1 MTVFCGRAL
10 GRSDPGVCT
19 VGTNTAFH
27 RGCDM
32 AVTIGHLFGICSCTG
47 WDDIY
52 ERGQK
57 LVRRDNE
64 GLLKPIESETTAWP
78 KPSPFSARRSP
89 NKLVDNA
96 SGRRFPA
103 GPPAAGTV
111 AQQARS
117 RRKQQSARK
126 FCLRVSAISRR
137 PGEVFLQLVTQ
148 SAARAQRY
156 ASELEALVDEEGLAA
171 AMVGEIEIPT
181 KHGGYKAGEYIRGL
195 AQLEAQ
201 ERDRCANF
209 ATKAVAAGLAE
220 RQVRLAE

>member
-64 GLLKPIESETTAWP
+64 GLLKPIESETTA
-78 KPSPFSARRSP
+78 
-89 NKLVDNA
+89 
-96 SGRRFPA
+96 
-103 GPPAAGTV
+103 
-111 AQQARS
+111 
-117 RRKQQSARK
+117 
-126 FCLRVSAISRR
+126 
-137 PGEVFLQLVTQ
+137 
-148 SAARAQRY
+148 
-156 ASELEALVDEEGLAA
+156 
-171 AMVGEIEIPT
+171 
-181 KHGGYKAGEYIRGL
+181 
-195 AQLEAQ
+195 
-201 ERDRCANF
+201 
-209 ATKAVAAGLAE
+209 
-220 RQVRLAE
+220 